1 MTHSTGTRMSKA
13 RPMANSTIRSAR
25 SMIPPLALKP
35 RLSAFARSYEMSM
48 DRAAAVRAS
57 TGRYVPSPARNHATP
72 PNSTASAM
80 RSATESRNAPRG
92 PARPEL
98 RATVPSRMSGT
109 PVALAPATTS
119 RYHPPSRRRRKL
131 RLCGDGRQSRRRR
144 TLRAPATPVLDSA
157 RGRAQSRKGETALKV
172 YPSAKIRNVVLVGH
186 VGSGKTSLAE
196 GLLFVTGAIPRM
208 GRVEDGNTVS
218 DFDPEEARR
227 GISVSMSIAPFEHED
242 HKVNILDTPGY
253 ADFVGDVAAA
263 FRVADLAVFVVSAVE
278 GVEVQTEMAWRLA
291 EQAKLPRAVF
301 VNKLDRERAS
311 FARTLDDMKA
321 KFGAGV
327 APLELPIGEEASFR
341 GVVDLLTDTA
351 VTYDGTTGKG
361 AEGPV
366 PDEMEGEEH
375 TVHDALIEGIVVAD
389 DDLMERYLADE
400 SIEVKELEQALAK
413 GIAEA
418 TVFPVLCGS
427 GTKLIGVDRL
437 ASFVV
442 HEGPAPASEDV
453 DGAAPPVAFVFKTIA
468 DPYVG
473 RVNLFKVLQ
482 GSIKTDASLVN
493 NRTVSEERLHQL
505 SVMRGKE
512 QESTAEVPA
521 GDIAA
526 VAKLSD
532 TSTGDVLGARGADVT
547 VDAFEPPKPVLP
559 VAIRPKSKSDA
570 DKLANALHRL
580 LDEDPALRLER
591 NPETKQTLLWGM
603 GETHLSIARER
614 LHRKLGVE
622 VETDDVEV
630 AYRETIT
637 GTAEAEG
644 KYKKQTGGH
653 GQFGVAFVR
662 VEPQERG
669 AGFVFV
675 DEIVGGAIPPQFIP
689 AVEKGIAEAME
700 NGGVYGYPVVDVKVT
715 CFDGKYHSVDSS
727 EMSFKMAGSIG
738 FKEAMAKANPI
749 LLEPISELVV
759 TAPEQY
765 QGDLMG
771 DLNSKRGRIQGSG
784 AVGHGE
790 MEIVAQVP
798 TSEILRYAID
808 LRSLTAGRGRFEMT
822 HSHYDPVP
830 AHLVDRIAKQ
840 RETAK
845 AG

>member
-1 MTHSTGTRMSKA
+1 M
-13 RPMANSTIRSAR
+13 
-25 SMIPPLALKP
+25 
-35 RLSAFARSYEMSM
+35 
-48 DRAAAVRAS
+48 
-57 TGRYVPSPARNHATP
+57 
-72 PNSTASAM
+72 
-80 RSATESRNAPRG
+80 
-92 PARPEL
+92 
-98 RATVPSRMSGT
+98 
-109 PVALAPATTS
+109 
-119 RYHPPSRRRRKL
+119 
-131 RLCGDGRQSRRRR
+131 
-144 TLRAPATPVLDSA
+144 
-157 RGRAQSRKGETALKV
+157 
-172 YPSAKIRNVVLVGH
+172 
-186 VGSGKTSLAE
+186 
-196 GLLFVTGAIPRM
+196 
-208 GRVEDGNTVS
+208 
-218 DFDPEEARR
+218 
-227 GISVSMSIAPFEHED
+227 
-242 HKVNILDTPGY
+242 
-253 ADFVGDVAAA
+253 
-263 FRVADLAVFVVSAVE
+263 
-278 GVEVQTEMAWRLA
+278 
-291 EQAKLPRAVF
+291 
-301 VNKLDRERAS
+301 
-311 FARTLDDMKA
+311 
-321 KFGAGV
+321 
-327 APLELPIGEEASFR
+327 
-341 GVVDLLTDTA
+341 
-351 VTYDGTTGKG
+351 
-361 AEGPV
+361 
-366 PDEMEGEEH
+366 
-375 TVHDALIEGIVVAD
+375 
-389 DDLMERYLADE
+389 
-400 SIEVKELEQALAK
+400 
-413 GIAEA
+413 
-418 TVFPVLCGS
+418 
-427 GTKLIGVDRL
+427 
-437 ASFVV
+437 
-442 HEGPAPASEDV
+442 
-453 DGAAPPVAFVFKTIA
+453 FKTIA

-547 VDAFEPPKPVLP
+547 VDSFEPPKPVLP

-622 VETDDVEV
+622 VETDAVEV

-637 GTAEAEG
+637 GTSEAEG

-669 AGFVFV
+669 AGFEFV
-675 DEIVGGAIPPQFIP
+675 DEIVGGAIPRQFIP

-798 TSEILRYAID
+798 TSEVLRYAID
-808 LRSLTAGRGRFEMT
+808 LRSLTAGRGRFEIT

-830 AHLVDRIAKQ
+830 SHLVDRIAKQ